1 MELPL
6 VTAVMVTGKDPVRQ
20 PLAEAAIRSFFLQD
34 YPHKRL
40 VIVTDG
46 FSLMGHICKTYDE
59 ADRQLITELKAPKQT
74 LGGLRNVALDYC
86 DSPFYIQWDDD
97 DWSGPTRISDQL
109 KTCLDGALLGNRT
122 PQPVTLR
129 YQVRYSFETNSAY
142 IYTGGLPGIH
152 GTVLHP
158 KTDFRYETIG
168 KHEDSHFLNL
178 FEKVGVFRNPPELY
192 LRFHHGANTWSQSHI
207 MRQYS
212 GQADKWELP
221 PDASVYLKSVL
232 AEHYT
237 K

>member
-1 MELPL
+1 MDTPL
-6 VTAVMVTGKDPVRQ
+6 VTAVMITGKDPARQ

-34 YPHKRL
+34 YPNKKL
-40 VIVTDG
+40 LIVTDG
-46 FSLMGHICKTYDE
+46 YSLMSHIGKTYPE
-59 ADRQLITELKAPKQT
+59 ESRALITELRAPKQT
-74 LGGLRNVALDYC
+74 LGGLRNVALDYF

-97 DWSGPTRISDQL
+97 DWSSPTRISDQL
-109 KTCLDGALLGNRT
+109 SACVEGALRENRL
-122 PQPVTLR
+122 PRPVTLR

-142 IYTGGLPGIH
+142 VYTGGSPGIH

-178 FEKVGVFRNPPELY
+178 FGQVDVFRNTPSLY

-207 MRQYS
+207 MRQYA
-212 GQADKWELP
+212 GQTDKWELDP
-221 PDASVYLKSVL
+221 AASLYLKSVL
-232 AEHYT
+232 AEHYP